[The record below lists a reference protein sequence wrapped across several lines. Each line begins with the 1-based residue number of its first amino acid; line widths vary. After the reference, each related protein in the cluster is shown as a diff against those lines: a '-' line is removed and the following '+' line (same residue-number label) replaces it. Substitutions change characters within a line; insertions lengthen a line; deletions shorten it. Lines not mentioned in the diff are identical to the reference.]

1 MINWYKYQ
9 QPFFTEYQ
17 RIDRRYLMKIS
28 SVRPIDEAGEF
39 MSRIIL
45 ASRSPRRQELI
56 ANITEDFTVIV
67 SEAEEI
73 LPEGVAP
80 EEVPAYLAA
89 VKARTVAAA
98 HPDAAVIG
106 ADTVVILDGAILG
119 KPRDKDDAVRMLR
132 ALSGRVHTVVT
143 GCTVCQDGK
152 ATSFSELTRVEFY
165 PLSDREILEY
175 IATGEPFDKAGAYG
189 IQGRGCVLVKRIE
202 GDFFNVMGLPVARLK
217 RELEGLGALPAERK
231 GETV

>member
-1 MINWYKYQ
+1 
-9 QPFFTEYQ
+9 
-17 RIDRRYLMKIS
+17 
-28 SVRPIDEAGEF
+28 

-45 ASRSPRRQELI
+45 ASQSPRRQELI
-56 ANITEDFTVIV
+56 ANITPDFTVIV
-67 SEAEEI
+67 SEAQEI
-73 LPEGVAP
+73 LPEDIAP
-80 EEVPAYLAA
+80 EEIPAYLAG
-89 VKARTVAAA
+89 VKAGTVAAD
-98 HPDAAVIG
+98 HPDDIVIG
-106 ADTVVILDGAILG
+106 ADTVVILDGEILG

-143 GCTVCQDGK
+143 GCAVVQGEK
-152 ATSFSELTRVEFY
+152 ALTFSESTRVEFY

-217 RELEGLGALPAERK
+217 RELEGLGALSTQQK
-231 GETV
+231 GECV